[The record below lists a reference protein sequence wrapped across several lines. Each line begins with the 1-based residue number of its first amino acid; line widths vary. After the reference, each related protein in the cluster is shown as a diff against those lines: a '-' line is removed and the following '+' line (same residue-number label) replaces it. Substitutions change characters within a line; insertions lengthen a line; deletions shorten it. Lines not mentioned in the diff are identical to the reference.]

1 MVISIEKAV
10 YCDDYKIEF
19 LFSDGT
25 RKIID
30 FEKFLKSSKNPMSS
44 KYLDKNLFGSFDIK
58 YGDLSWNDFELCFPI
73 WDLYE
78 GRI

>member
-1 MVISIEKAV
+1 MVISIEKAQ
-10 YCDDYKIEF
+10 YRGDYKIEF

-25 RKIID
+25 SRVVD
-30 FEKFLKSSKNPMSS
+30 FESFLRKSKNPMST
-44 KYLDKNLFGSFDIK
+44 KYLDKELFGSFTIE
-58 YGDLSWNDFELCFPI
+58 YGDITWNDFELCFPI

>member
-10 YCDDYKIEF
+10 YCGDYKIEF
-19 LFSDGT
+19 IFSDGI

-30 FEKFLKSSKNPMSS
+30 FEKFLKNSKNPMSS
-44 KYLDKNLFGSFDIK
+44 KYLDRNLFGSFTLE
-58 YGDLSWNDFELCFPI
+58 YGDISWNNFELCFPI
-73 WDLYE
+73 WVLYE

>member
-1 MVISIEKAV
+1 MVISIEKAQ
-10 YCDDYKIEF
+10 YRGDYKIEF

-25 RKIID
+25 RRVVD
-30 FEKFLKSSKNPMSS
+30 FESFLRNSKNPMST
-44 KYLDKNLFGSFDIK
+44 KYLDKELFGTFTIE
-58 YGDLSWNDFELCFPI
+58 YGDISWNDFELCFPI